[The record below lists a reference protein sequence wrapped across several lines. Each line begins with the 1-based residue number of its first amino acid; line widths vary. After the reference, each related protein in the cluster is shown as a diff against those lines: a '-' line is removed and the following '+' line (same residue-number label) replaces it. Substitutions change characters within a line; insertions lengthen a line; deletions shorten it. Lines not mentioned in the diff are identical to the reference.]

1 MIDIKMLFHVGEIL
15 HLSIKMIKI
24 HRIDDH
30 VLNQIIKYNG
40 IEYCIED
47 FIESGHQFGMN
58 DKNNS

>member
-47 FIESGHQFGMN
+47 FIE
-58 DKNNS
+58 